1 MTLSFRN
8 YLSGDEK
15 IRLTSSVI
23 ILSENNKLLLELRS
37 DCNLWGLIG
46 GAVNVGEDP
55 KCTACREC
63 EEETGLV
70 LSKNNLSLLDV
81 YGDISEYR
89 VLDFKDNL
97 FHSIDIVYFIF
108 LKNID
113 NLKISNESL
122 DLKLVDIN
130 YLNFSTIVKPA
141 IRPIKDFIDT
151 KLK

>member
-15 IRLTSSVI
+15 IRLTSSII

-46 GAVNVGEDP
+46 GVVKVGEDP

-70 LSKNNLSLLDV
+70 LSKNNLSLLDI
-81 YGDISEYR
+81 YGDIKEYR
-89 VLDFKDNL
+89 ILDFKDNL
-97 FHSIDIVYFIF
+97 FHSIDIVYYVLFS
-108 LKNID
+108 NID
-113 NLKISNESL
+113 NLKISHESL
-122 DLKLVDIN
+122 DLQFFDIKLLN
-130 YLNFSTIVKPA
+130 YSNIVKPA
-141 IRPIKDFIDT
+141 IPPIKDFLNLIF
-151 KLK
+151 

>member
-63 EEETGLV
+63 EEDRFSIV
-70 LSKNNLSLLDV
+70 KNNLSLLDV

>member
-1 MTLSFRN
+1 M
-8 YLSGDEK
+8 
-15 IRLTSSVI
+15 
-23 ILSENNKLLLELRS
+23 
-37 DCNLWGLIG
+37 
-46 GAVNVGEDP
+46 
-55 KCTACREC
+55 
-63 EEETGLV
+63 
-70 LSKNNLSLLDV
+70 SKNNLSLLDV